1 MTCKEYGNQR
11 LWYERQKEDELATLS
26 RKIASAKGMLAK
38 RNPDIPQYA
47 DSYKYFKEQRLI
59 WIKAVKEGIKTQEEY
74 KEWLLSMQSQK
85 IIKEAAHGND

>member
-1 MTCKEYGNQR
+1 
-11 LWYERQKEDELATLS
+11 
-26 RKIASAKGMLAK
+26 MLAK

-47 DSYKYFKEQRLI
+47 ESYEYFKTQRLI
-59 WIKAVKEGIKTQEEY
+59 WIKAVKDGTKTQEEY